1 MKKWHVIKMKINEKR
16 IKIRFDWLKLPKLSV
31 SVKLLFTKLNQKFTA
46 FVEGKIT
53 AKISEV
59 SKQFYKFNEFPL
71 YNFIECL
78 VNKDYAYLYKVN
90 PKKRYELIE
99 AKYFE
104 DIILEYSEKISG
116 NMCEFQ
122 DIIDYYSILSKIR
135 ILEGAIGILT
145 NLSDES
151 KIILKRMGIKLTGD
165 IERDY
170 LLITGKLSTF
180 TRKIEELSNK
190 LEKQKNLQYSVYTF
204 MIICQFEHF
213 LCCWI
218 DFIFQKVKIKQF
230 CLACL
235 YLIFCAVQI
244 WNYLLYLRYLTILSS
259 GN

>member
-1 MKKWHVIKMKINEKR
+1 MKKWHVIKMKKNEKR

-31 SVKLLFTKLNQKFTA
+31 SVKLLFTKLNQKFMA
-46 FVEGKIT
+46 FVENKIT

-78 VNKDYAYLYKVN
+78 VNKDYAYLYKKN

-104 DIILEYSEKISG
+104 DIILEYSEKING
-116 NMCEFQ
+116 NMGEFQ

-135 ILEGAIGILT
+135 ILEGASGILT
-145 NLSDES
+145 NLSNES
-151 KIILKRMGIKLTGD
+151 KAVLKRMGIKLTGD

-180 TRKIEELSNK
+180 TRKIEELTDR
-190 LEKQKNLQYSVYTF
+190 LEKQKNESEKTLSFKY
-204 MIICQFEHF
+204 FEDILASISSFFKYH
-213 LCCWI
+213 I
-218 DFIFQKVKIKQF
+218 DMRNI
-230 CLACL
+230 
-235 YLIFCAVQI
+235 
-244 WNYLLYLRYLTILSS
+244 TLSS
-259 GN
+259 FCSYYNSFKKQVEQWQKNQSTK